1 MIKWAHVELPDEV
14 NAELVRCAKQAGHT
28 PEQFAGEAVR
38 RQVAIQRFRDTRA
51 RLAPYSEAAGLQSD
65 EAARDAVS

>member
-1 MIKWAHVELPDEV
+1 MSITVELPDEV
-14 NAELVRCAKQAGHT
+14 NAELIRCAKQVGQT

-51 RLAPYSEAAGLQSD
+51 RLVPYGDAAGLQND
-65 EAARDAVS
+65 DAALDAVS